1 MGQTCEPSSKGDA
14 DSDVRE
20 HRTEWYFDVVYIALS
35 VFQRVNAV
43 ATGDRTVG
51 VTSSDQLT
59 VPERIVSTR
68 FVFKCAK
75 DDVCCCCTY

>member
-35 VFQRVNAV
+35 VFQRVNLLTPNVKYSGRTAPLTSKV
-43 ATGDRTVG
+43 ALYILI
-51 VTSSDQLT
+51 QQ
-59 VPERIVSTR
+59 I
-68 FVFKCAK
+68 
-75 DDVCCCCTY
+75 